1 MENNLTLIVI
11 VVLTVLSCSVLYGVV
26 IREEPF
32 GTAVCGTIVLMI
44 VMGVFALA
52 DEGRKNDNE

>member
-1 MENNLTLIVI
+1 MENNLTLII
-11 VVLTVLSCSVLYGVV
+11 MVVLTVLSCGVLYGVV

-32 GTAVCGTIVLMI
+32 GTAVCGTIGLMI

-52 DEGRKNDNE
+52 AEGKKNENE